1 MAAYLAEHVPHLQ
14 RLHVQ
19 LGLPPEALQADQN
32 TIEAAIRNAVTSL
45 IRDREGEV
53 DGWKDAIADVR
64 RSMVSVGR
72 ALGDKGR
79 DAVSAARRESENSL
93 EVRGS
98 LRILRKMLI
107 PGPTGSARTTGQA
120 ARRTGKSTLA
130 SGRIPSRWLTFYRN
144 MKNA

>member
-19 LGLPPEALQADQN
+19 LGLPPESLQSDQN
-32 TIEAAIRNAVTSL
+32 AIELAIKHAVTSL

-72 ALGDKGR
+72 ALGEKGR

-93 EVRGS
+93 EVGNSPRRWVSGLRGR
-98 LRILRKMLI
+98 L
-107 PGPTGSARTTGQA
+107 
-120 ARRTGKSTLA
+120 
-130 SGRIPSRWLTFYRN
+130 YHCN
-144 MKNA
+144 MEDW